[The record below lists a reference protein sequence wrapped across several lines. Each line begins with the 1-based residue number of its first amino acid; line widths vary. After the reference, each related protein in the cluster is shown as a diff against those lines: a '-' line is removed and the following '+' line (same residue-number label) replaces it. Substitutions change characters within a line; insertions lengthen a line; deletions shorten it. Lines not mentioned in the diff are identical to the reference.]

1 MLDLHVF
8 VLDPGIFFTTAR
20 LIVSDLGF
28 FFLVPCTCFVDLA
41 SIRVGGGNSIVICAH
56 IGLDVFGP
64 WHLFFGPAHVFLDLA
79 QGGGNSDIET
89 RCMQEDVERKGE
101 HVDIEAR

>member
-1 MLDLHVF
+1 MRSHWA
-8 VLDPGIFFTTAR
+8 G
-20 LIVSDLGF
+20 
-28 FFLVPCTCFVDLA
+28 CFWTLA
-41 SIRVGGGNSIVICAH
+41 
-56 IGLDVFGP
+56 P
-64 WHLFFGPAHVFLDLA
+64 FFGPAHVFLDLA

>member
-1 MLDLHVF
+1 MLYALTLGWMFLDLGTFFLDLHMF
-8 VLDPGIFFTTAR
+8 
-20 LIVSDLGF
+20 
-28 FFLVPCTCFVDLA
+28 
-41 SIRVGGGNSIVICAH
+41 
-56 IGLDVFGP
+56 
-64 WHLFFGPAHVFLDLA
+64 FLDLA

>member
-1 MLDLHVF
+1 MFLDLGTFFLDLHMF
-8 VLDPGIFFTTAR
+8 
-20 LIVSDLGF
+20 
-28 FFLVPCTCFVDLA
+28 
-41 SIRVGGGNSIVICAH
+41 
-56 IGLDVFGP
+56 
-64 WHLFFGPAHVFLDLA
+64 FLDLA